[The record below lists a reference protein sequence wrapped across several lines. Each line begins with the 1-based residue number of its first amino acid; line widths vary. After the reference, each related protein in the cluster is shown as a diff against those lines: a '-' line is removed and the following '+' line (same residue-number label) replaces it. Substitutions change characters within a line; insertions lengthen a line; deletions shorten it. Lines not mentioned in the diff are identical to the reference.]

1 MNIDAKTLKTIL
13 ASQIHEHIKRIIHI
27 TESSSHQ
34 RLMDDFSYVNNKD
47 KSPYKYTQRHK
58 S

>member
-13 ASQIHEHIKRIIHI
+13 ANQIHKHIKMIIHV

-34 RLMDDFSYVNNKD
+34 RLMDDFSYANNTD
-47 KSPYKYTQRHK
+47 KSPYKYTQRPK